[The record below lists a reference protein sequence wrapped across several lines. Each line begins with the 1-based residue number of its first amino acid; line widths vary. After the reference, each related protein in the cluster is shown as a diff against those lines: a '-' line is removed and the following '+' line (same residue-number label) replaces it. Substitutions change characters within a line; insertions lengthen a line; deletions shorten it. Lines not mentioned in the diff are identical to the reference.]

1 MGTLRLFRL
10 ALLPVLS
17 ASLWLAAGCTPDEVP
32 ATSDNSGLD
41 GIRVD
46 LAVRVAPTTVQNGTR
61 TSIPAISEIQETPDF
76 RGMRDIYL
84 IPFDVHNTVSLGDE
98 ALSAVRHLDDIS
110 DATDAQAVS
119 GDIWHSGLV
128 ANNSAHLYKGIY
140 LPKSTGAVLVYG
152 RAVAAGSDAE
162 DSQAF
167 KQINGSLIMS
177 GIAENARTDTPAE
190 VTFTPDP
197 IYNSNVTP
205 AAAGSLV
212 ALLNQITSSNYSI
225 TQTYYYSSWGSINSD
240 NLSLSYAWDNSL
252 SDTKLNNFFNEFTAS
267 GNITS
272 GSGTSISAMLTNLYR
287 SLQGYQASDNTTNWP
302 NISSGWNSREPYY
315 DNGRNTRLQYGH
327 VYKKLCDAICTRIA
341 GLSGVTV
348 TGSGTSATVTLS
360 DANLAGFPGNL
371 GLPAG
376 CAAIKWNGSAFAV
389 VNNSDPEA
397 GMTER
402 NKYCYPPYLWYYTNS
417 QIKTSNVDNE
427 SEHYIAAKNT
437 WSDILDEYVSGNAV
451 SVNTKAVAV
460 RNPLR
465 YGVAL
470 LSATIQAN
478 AAVLADND
486 GNNAT
491 NVTLGAST
499 FPLRA
504 IVIGNQRVQYYNFT
518 PNVGSDVEYVLY
530 DTNLGDASG
539 NTLYLTNTESAP
551 FKTLVLQTPDNTNI
565 TFALEFQNNS
575 GDKFYGK
582 DGQVIPAGGI
592 FYLIGILDIKSRDE
606 AERTVGGMVLNSVF
620 TQAYKTTVS
629 FKVSS
634 LENAVNT
641 IPDMRAP
648 RLGVGVTADV
658 NWIQVTPTSVPLY

>member
-1 MGTLRLFRL
+1 MGTLRLFRF

-17 ASLWLAAGCTPDEVP
+17 ASLWLAAGCTPDEGP

-41 GIRVD
+41 GISVD

-61 TSIPAISEIQETPDF
+61 TSIPVISEIQETPDF

-98 ALSAVRHLDDIS
+98 TLSAIRHLDDIS
-110 DATDAQAVS
+110 DATDAQAVT
-119 GDIWHSGLV
+119 GDVWHSGLV
-128 ANNSAHLYKGIY
+128 ANNSAHLYKGVF

-162 DSQAF
+162 DTPAF
-167 KQINGSLIMS
+167 KRLNGSLIMT

-190 VTFTPDP
+190 ITFTPDP
-197 IYNSNVTP
+197 IYNSIVTP
-205 AAAGSLV
+205 AAATSLV
-212 ALLNQITSSNYSI
+212 GLLNQITSSNYSFS
-225 TQTYYYSSWGSINSD
+225 QTYYYNYLGTRTGTTTI
-240 NLSLSYAWDNSL
+240 SLSWNNSL
-252 SDTKLNNFFNEFTAS
+252 NDTQLNNYFNEFTAG
-267 GNITS
+267 GNPTS
-272 GSGTSISAMLTNLYR
+272 GSGTSVAAILTSLYR
-287 SLQGYQASDNTTNWP
+287 SLQSYQASNNTTNYP
-302 NISSGWNSREPYY
+302 NISNRTPYY
-315 DNGRNTRLQYGH
+315 DNGLNTRLQYGH
-327 VYKKLCDAICTRIA
+327 VYKRFCDEICNRIA

-348 TGSGTSATVTLS
+348 TGSGTSATITLS
-360 DANLAGFPGNL
+360 DAALAGYPGNL

-376 CAAIKWNGSAFAV
+376 CAAIRWNGSAFEV
-389 VNNSDPEA
+389 VENSDPSV

-427 SEHYIAAKNT
+427 SDHYIAATNT
-437 WSDILDEYVSGNAV
+437 WTDILDEYVSGNAV

-460 RNPLR
+460 RNPMR

-470 LSATIQAN
+470 LSATIQAT

-486 GNNAT
+486 NNNAT

-504 IVIGNQRVQYYNFT
+504 IIIGNQRVQYYNFT
-518 PNVGSDVEYVLY
+518 PNVGSDDEYVLY

-539 NTLYLTNTESAP
+539 NTLYLTTTESAA

-575 GDKFYGK
+575 GDKFYG
-582 DGQVIPAGGI
+582 DQGQVIPAGGN
-592 FYLIGILDIKSRDE
+592 FYLTGTLDIKSRNE
-606 AERTVGGMVLNSVF
+606 AERTVGSVVLNSVF
-620 TQAYKTTVS
+620 TQAYKTTVN
-629 FKVSS
+629 FKVNS
-634 LENAVNT
+634 LVNAVNT

-658 NWIQVTPTSVPLY
+658 NWIQVTPASLPLY

>member
-41 GIRVD
+41 GIRVN

-84 IPFDVHNTVSLGDE
+84 IPFDVHNTVSLGDQT
-98 ALSAVRHLDDIS
+98 LSAVRHLDDIS
-110 DATDAQAVS
+110 DDTDAQAVT

-128 ANNSAHLYKGIY
+128 ANNSAHLYKGVF
-140 LPKSTGAVLVYG
+140 LPKSTGAVLIYG
-152 RAVAAGSDAE
+152 RAVAAGGDAE
-162 DSQAF
+162 DTPAF
-167 KQINGSLIMS
+167 KRLNGSLLMT

-190 VTFTPDP
+190 ITFTPDP

-205 AAAGSLV
+205 AAATSLV

-225 TQTYYYSSWGSINSD
+225 SQTYYYSSGLWGGTQSATATI
-240 NLSLSYAWDNSL
+240 SLSWNNSL
-252 SDTKLNNFFNEFTAS
+252 NDTQLNNYFNEFTAS
-267 GNITS
+267 GNPTS
-272 GSGTSISAMLTNLYR
+272 GSGTSVAAILTSLYR
-287 SLQGYQASDNTTNWP
+287 SLQSYQASSNTTNYP
-302 NISSGWNSREPYY
+302 NISGRTPYY

-327 VYKKLCDAICTRIA
+327 VYEKLCDAICTRIA

-491 NVTLGAST
+491 NVTLGANT

-582 DGQVIPAGGI
+582 DGQVIPAGGN
-592 FYLIGILDIKSRDE
+592 FYLIGILDIKDRNE
-606 AERTVGGMVLNSVF
+606 AERTVGGVVLNSVF

>member
-41 GIRVD
+41 GIRVN

-61 TSIPAISEIQETPDF
+61 TGIPAISEIQETPVF

-84 IPFDVHNTVSLGDE
+84 IPFDIHNTVSLGDE

-110 DATDAQAVS
+110 DDTDAQAVS

-128 ANNSAHLYKGIY
+128 ANNSAHLYKGVF

-212 ALLNQITSSNYSI
+212 ALLNQITGSSYTFTQEYYRRNSATRRTTNI
-225 TQTYYYSSWGSINSD
+225 TLSWNG
-240 NLSLSYAWDNSL
+240 SLSG
-252 SDTKLNNFFNEFTAS
+252 DTKLTNFFNEFTAG
-267 GNITS
+267 GNPTS
-272 GSGTSISAMLTNLYR
+272 GSGTSIAAVLTNLYR
-287 SLQGYQASDNTTNWP
+287 SLQSYQVSDNTTNYP
-302 NISSGWNSREPYY
+302 QIGGQNPYASASSNS
-315 DNGRNTRLQYGH
+315 DRLKYGH
-327 VYKKLCDAICTRIA
+327 VYKSFCDAICTRIA

-582 DGQVIPAGGI
+582 DGQVIPAGGN

>member
-1 MGTLRLFRL
+1 MMGALRLFRL
-10 ALLPVLS
+10 TLLPVLS

-41 GIRVD
+41 GIRVN

-61 TSIPAISEIQETPDF
+61 TGISAISEIQETPVF

-84 IPFDVHNTVSLGDE
+84 IPFDIHNTVSLGDQT
-98 ALSAVRHLDDIS
+98 LSAVRHLDDIS
-110 DATDAQAVS
+110 DDTDAQAVS

-128 ANNSAHLYKGIY
+128 ANNSAHLYKGVF
-140 LPKSTGAVLVYG
+140 LPKSTSAVLVYG
-152 RAVAAGSDAE
+152 RAVAAGGDAE
-162 DSQAF
+162 DTPAF
-167 KQINGSLIMS
+167 KRLNGSLLMT

-190 VTFTPDP
+190 ITFTPDP

-205 AAAGSLV
+205 AAATSLV
-212 ALLNQITSSNYSI
+212 GLLNQITGSNYTFTQEYYRRNSGTRRTTNI
-225 TQTYYYSSWGSINSD
+225 TLSWNG
-240 NLSLSYAWDNSL
+240 SLSG
-252 SDTKLNNFFNEFTAS
+252 DTKLTNYFNEFTAG
-267 GNITS
+267 GNPTS
-272 GSGTSISAMLTNLYR
+272 GSGTSIAAVLTNLYR
-287 SLQGYQASDNTTNWP
+287 SLQSYQVSDNTTNYP
-302 NISSGWNSREPYY
+302 QIENQNPYASANSTS
-315 DNGRNTRLQYGH
+315 DRLKYGH
-327 VYKKLCDAICTRIA
+327 VYKNFCNAICTRIA

-491 NVTLGAST
+491 NVTLGANT

-504 IVIGNQRVQYYNFT
+504 IVIGNQRVQYNNFT

-539 NTLYLTNTESAP
+539 NTLYLTNTESSP

-582 DGQVIPAGGI
+582 DGQVIPAGGN
-592 FYLIGILDIKSRDE
+592 FYLIGILDIKDRNE
-606 AERTVGGMVLNSVF
+606 AERTVGGVVLNSVF

>member
-41 GIRVD
+41 GIRVN

-61 TSIPAISEIQETPDF
+61 TGIPAISEIQETPDF

-167 KQINGSLIMS
+167 KQLNGSLIMS

-212 ALLNQITSSNYSI
+212 ALLNQITGSSYTFTQEYYRRNNATRRTTNI
-225 TQTYYYSSWGSINSD
+225 TLSWNG
-240 NLSLSYAWDNSL
+240 SLSG
-252 SDTKLNNFFNEFTAS
+252 DTKLTNFFNEFTAG
-267 GNITS
+267 GNPTS
-272 GSGTSISAMLTNLYR
+272 GSGTSIAAVLTNLYR
-287 SLQGYQASDNTTNWP
+287 SLQSYQVSDNTTNYP
-302 NISSGWNSREPYY
+302 QIGGQNPYASANSTS
-315 DNGRNTRLQYGH
+315 DRLKYGH
-327 VYKKLCDAICTRIA
+327 VYKSFCDAICTRIA

-491 NVTLGAST
+491 NVTLGANT

-582 DGQVIPAGGI
+582 DGQVIPAGGN